1 MEQLSTLIIFTQG
14 LQVIIVALLLHR
26 SRLLIDVA
34 LISHRS
40 RLYFKTML
48 TLKYRYF

>member
-40 RLYFKTML
+40 RL
-48 TLKYRYF
+48 LKNVLYSIATFDL